1 MSTSAKAIDFYFE
14 FSSPYGY
21 IASQLAE
28 DFEKRLGRPL
38 KWRPMLLGPVFKI
51 TGQAPLVDIPLK
63 GEYSKR
69 DFTRTAR
76 LHKVPYRHPEKFP
89 INTVAGCRAFYW
101 ADDQDAAKA
110 RALAKALYRA
120 YFVEGTDISAA
131 PIVVEIAKSV
141 GLDGAALASA
151 LEDPALKARTFKEVE
166 AAIAAGVFGSPFFIV
181 DGEPF
186 WGVDRMPMIEAWV
199 RTGGW

>member
-1 MSTSAKAIDFYFE
+1 MTAGAGPIDFYFE

-21 IASQLAE
+21 IASQIAD
-28 DFEKRLGRPL
+28 DFEKRVGRPL

-51 TGQAPLVDIPLK
+51 TGQAPLVEVPLK

-76 LHKVPYRHPEKFP
+76 LHKLPYRHPPKFP
-89 INTVAGCRAFYW
+89 IGTVAACRAFYW
-101 ADDQDAAKA
+101 VDDRDPGQA

-120 YFVEGTDISAA
+120 YFVEGIDISAPSA
-131 PIVVEIAKSV
+131 VVDIARTV
-141 GLDGAALASA
+141 GVDGAALAAA
-151 LEDPALKARTFKEVE
+151 LEDPAVKERAKQEVDG
-166 AAIAAGVFGSPFFIV
+166 AIARGVFGSPFFLV

-186 WGVDRMPMIEAWV
+186 WGVDRMPMVEDWV